1 MNKKVM
7 RYIAMG
13 IALLLAIVMAASL
26 ILPYI
31 GLM

>member
-1 MNKKVM
+1 MNKKVT
-7 RYIAMG
+7 RYIAMA

-31 GLM
+31 GL

>member
-1 MNKKVM
+1 MNKKVT

-26 ILPYI
+26 ILPYL
-31 GLM
+31 GL

>member
-1 MNKKVM
+1 MNKKVA

-26 ILPYI
+26 VLPYL
-31 GLM
+31 GL

>member
-1 MNKKVM
+1 MNKKTT
-7 RYIAMG
+7 RYIAMA

-31 GLM
+31 GL